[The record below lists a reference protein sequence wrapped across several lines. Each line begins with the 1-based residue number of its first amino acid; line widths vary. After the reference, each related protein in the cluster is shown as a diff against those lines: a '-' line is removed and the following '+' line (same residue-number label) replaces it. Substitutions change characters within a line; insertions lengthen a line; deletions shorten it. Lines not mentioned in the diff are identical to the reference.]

1 VFAGGKAGSM
11 FHEIPHLFNERNM
24 ENLLVFADRGEIVSH
39 VGMVQRWACL
49 AGCTVRVACIGAVS
63 TYEEHRGRGLATR
76 LFEHACAK
84 AAVDGVD
91 FMMISGSRRLYL
103 RAGAAHVGRDAEVTV
118 SADAAEILNRP
129 GVTVGE
135 FIPPCLPDCTAAYA
149 AKEAH
154 FIRPADDWRWFLEH
168 GHCMC
173 TPSRFEIVLTD
184 GAFSGYFMPSRVSD
198 DGEIRIL
205 EFAGEPTALAAA
217 LNPLMER
224 CGARSAK
231 LHLQS
236 GDSVLRSLIAR
247 TDAVIRPATSLGTVL
262 LINTEQFMNRLRPY
276 FERRV
281 GAQAAETFVFEEK
294 DGRFEFELNGARH
307 VAEGKAAAAELIFR
321 HCDKDPVPAEIG
333 RLFPVPSLW
342 YGLTYA

>member
-1 VFAGGKAGSM
+1 
-11 FHEIPHLFNERNM
+11 
-24 ENLLVFADRGEIVSH
+24 
-39 VGMVQRWACL
+39 
-49 AGCTVRVACIGAVS
+49 VRVACIGAVS
-63 TYEEHRGRGLATR
+63 TYEEYRGQGLATK

-84 AAVDGVD
+84 AAMDGVD
-91 FMMISGSRRLYL
+91 FMMISGGRRLYL

-118 SADAAEILNRP
+118 SAHATEVLTRP

-135 FIPPCLPDCTAAYA
+135 FIPPSLPDCTAAYA
-149 AKEAH
+149 AKQAH
-154 FIRPADDWRWFLEH
+154 FIRPEQDWRWFLEH

-184 GAFSGYFMPSRVSD
+184 GAFSGYFMPSNVSD
-198 DGEIRIL
+198 DGEVRIL

-224 CGARSAK
+224 CVARSVK

-236 GDSVLRSLIAR
+236 GDAVLRSLIAR
-247 TDAVIRPATSLGTVL
+247 TDAVIRPVTSLGTVL
-262 LINTEQFMNRLRPY
+262 LINTDQFIHRLCPWFEQ
-276 FERRV
+276 RV
-281 GAQAAETFVFEEK
+281 GAQAVRTVAFSEK
-294 DGRFEFELNGARH
+294 DARFEFALNGARH
-307 VAEGKAAAAELIFR
+307 VAEGKAAAAELIFG
-321 HCDKDPVPAEIG
+321 HCDKEPVPSEIG